1 MRAVIIQ
8 SLDDFTSRIRRDWLG
23 AEVEVTKTEPVPPV
37 RLQLRDARAADR
49 DDVLPAIRRRYPAG
63 GRFLVLSGRGEEENG
78 HGGTLQAL
86 VIHVDGETAF
96 DVRPGRL
103 VVLSDEEVVQVR
115 RLH

>member
-1 MRAVIIQ
+1 MITQ

-23 AEVEVTKTEPVPPV
+23 AEVEVTKTEPIPPM
-37 RLQLRDARAADR
+37 RLELRDARVAEW
-49 DDVLPAIRRRYPAG
+49 DDMLPAIRRRYPPG
-63 GRFLVLSGRGEEENG
+63 GRFLVLSGRAAEEENG
-78 HGGTLQAL
+78 DAGTLQAL